1 MLHHNALSS
10 CAKAI
15 VPRFSRLNDTGSYYY
30 GRSPEGTRMLV
41 LPVVTVVRYQ
51 SAVVCVFLTRS
62 LLKHKIT
69 RSSRG
74 LLDDHVCAN

>member
-1 MLHHNALSS
+1 
-10 CAKAI
+10 
-15 VPRFSRLNDTGSYYY
+15 
-30 GRSPEGTRMLV
+30 MLV

-74 LLDDHVCAN
+74 LLDDHVCANKNLQECAKHATLGKCIKICEYEVTEL